1 MFDPMGILIWFA
13 TNVIANAGLLFAL
26 IALVGN
32 LLLGKKTGDLIL
44 STMKTYIGFVMLN
57 VSVGLLGDMVTPM
70 VSWLSQVLGVVGV
83 HPFWWMIFATGMA
96 DFGSYVAL
104 ATLFGFIINLI
115 LARITP
121 IKTVHITGHL
131 MVAWAAGYTCG
142 AAGNGFSGLNLL
154 IIATI
159 ATGLHFWL
167 DTYLSYLGMKGNPY
181 LTDEWCMGSL
191 DGTGLFLTKYIGPLL
206 GSNKDRLADM
216 EFPESLEWLRD
227 SQIAVGFFSSF
238 IYIILGL
245 LVGEAGVA
253 PFAGGLHWIIYI
265 LLAGTT
271 FSAYLS
277 ILLYGVRV
285 LITELVPAF
294 AGFSEKL
301 IPGAIPG
308 LDYPTVFQFSTTG
321 MFMGYLFNLM
331 GGIAATVVM
340 AFVTTPMGITPV
352 VLTPSIFMNFWSGAM
367 TGVFWD
373 AWGGKRAVFIGSF
386 LFGFIFPFFWAM
398 GFPYSGTVIQGIPT
412 AFDTTTGAIFMI
424 PYYFIVRMLAPA
436 FGHGAPFL

>member
-1 MFDPMGILIWFA
+1 
-13 TNVIANAGLLFAL
+13 
-26 IALVGN
+26 
-32 LLLGKKTGDLIL
+32 
-44 STMKTYIGFVMLN
+44 
-57 VSVGLLGDMVTPM
+57 MVNPI
-70 VSWLSQVLGVVGV
+70 VAWVSQVLNVEGV

-96 DFGSYVAL
+96 DWGSYVAL
-104 ATLFGFIINLI
+104 ATLFGFLLNLV
-115 LARITP
+115 LARLTP

-142 AAGNGFSGLNLL
+142 AAGNGFSGTSLLL
-154 IIATI
+154 IASV
-159 ATGLHFWL
+159 ATGIHFWL
-167 DTYLSYLGMKGNPY
+167 DTYLSYLGMKGNEY

-206 GSNKDRLADM
+206 GSNKNRLADM

-238 IYIILGL
+238 LFIIFGL
-245 LVGEAGVA
+245 LVGEAAVI
-253 PFAGGLHWIIYI
+253 PFAGGLNWIIYI
-265 LLAGTT
+265 VLAGTT

-301 IPGAIPG
+301 VPGAIPG

-321 MFMGYLFNLM
+321 MFMGYLSNLA

-340 AFVTTPMGITPV
+340 AMVPGITPV

-367 TGVFWD
+367 EGVFWD
-373 AWGGKRAVFIGSF
+373 AWGGRNAVFIGGF
-386 LFGFIFPFFWAM
+386 LYGFIFPFLWAY
-398 GFPYSGTVIQGIPT
+398 GYPLSGTVVQGIPT
-412 AFDTTTGAIFMI
+412 AFDTSTGAFFMI
-424 PYYFIVRMLAPA
+424 PYYLICKMLAPV
-436 FGHGAPFL
+436 FGTGAPLF